1 MSTGARVVK
10 LELEISDMDR
20 HYYAS
25 HTLTLAQQASE
36 TDERVMARVVA
47 FALFADPALEFGRG
61 SAVDDEADLWRRS
74 LSGEVE
80 QWIMLGQPDEA
91 RVRRACGRAREVLVV
106 GYSGRAFALWWEKNR
121 AALARCDNLRV
132 LSLPADV
139 GTERLYARSMRLQC
153 LIQDGELQLMS
164 ASDSLSL
171 TPEWLEARR

>member
-10 LELEISDMDR
+10 VELEISDMDR

-36 TDERVMARVVA
+36 TDERVIARVLA

-61 SAVDDEADLWRRS
+61 SAVEDEADLWRRS
-74 LSGEVE
+74 LSGEIE

-91 RVRRACGRAREVLVV
+91 RVRRACGRAREVVVV

-121 AALARCDNLRV
+121 SALARCSNLRV
-132 LSLPADV
+132 LSLPGDAGLD
-139 GTERLYARSMRLQC
+139 RLYARSLRLQC
-153 LIQDGELQLMS
+153 LIQDGDLQVLSS
-164 ASDSLSL
+164 AESLSL
-171 TPEWLEARR
+171 TPEWLGR